1 MECTTFDSD
10 ILTTL
15 STPDIKEIQLLSNGN
30 GCISILNDNSS
41 SIYSDNRFLQDFD
54 TYWDELG
61 DRLSISQT
69 VHDSVMQEMV
79 KAVCEEAKDKIISK
93 EREISL
99 LTSKLNKY
107 KNIDVDIKMPNFSVI
122 DDEITR
128 AVFRLRQ
135 GLMEAG
141 IDLCYQAQFERFR
154 ASMEE
159 QIQAL
164 KGEVQDRKIDDL
176 FSVWN
181 FGFEQINHIFGVLKA
196 TIVENHWEHE
206 LQKEVSGIVFRTY
219 FEGFYE
225 EFETKLQE
233 KLGAWKSVLQEF
245 NTLREELN
253 LISKSLLESD
263 IISSAV
269 KVKDHDIAAVSGTEK
284 TSIEKEMAT
293 LEVYLKHMSKEDTI
307 DYFKGEITKMRRQH
321 ETAMHEKTEELFK
334 LKRELL
340 KVKNS
345 SPLRKDKDFE
355 YVKQRLPEVIAKL
368 DEVMLKEV
376 QLRVSCADKVEE
388 IRRLECRINHLVSEN
403 RNLKDLLQ
411 DSRKAQFLSDEGFL
425 GNVLKHSTETEVLKG
440 GIDRLLGENKNL
452 RDLLENTRKV
462 QSLSEEELLGRI
474 NELSAEVEDFQILS
488 EVGTMVNQ
496 TLLAEIFYE
505 SSSKFEDLKT
515 QMDIEHKRSCIAE
528 QKQRKEKSS
537 VRIDRDIQKL
547 NEIISIYLDEN
558 EKFTIETDSRLAKQ
572 NRKIELITG
581 DIETLRE
588 KLKTQFGPTLDSKRE
603 IELTNNKLHEA
614 LVQATQYEMELEKQ
628 RELIDRNRKENQKMT
643 SLFQRKEKEGKLVV
657 DFVSDFMEKFLAKL
671 TEFENRLQHSIGN
684 SENRLRS
691 LATQIGTLAQQSSQS
706 RRNELLY
713 KEMLEI
719 RTSNL
724 AKAEAEVDLLGDE
737 VDALMSLLGKIYIA
751 LDHYSPVFVHYPGV
765 MEVLKLVKRELQGEI

>member
-1 MECTTFDSD
+1 MEYTTFDSA
-10 ILTTL
+10 ILTTP
-15 STPDIKEIQLLSNGN
+15 STPDIKEIQFLRNGN
-30 GCISILNDNSS
+30 GCISISNDNSS
-41 SIYSDNRFLQDFD
+41 SIYSENRFLEDFD

-69 VHDSVMQEMV
+69 VHDSVMREMV

-99 LTSKLNKY
+99 LTSRLNKY
-107 KNIDVDIKMPNFSVI
+107 KNIDVDMKIPNFSVI

-141 IDLCYQAQFERFR
+141 MDLCYQEQFQRFR
-154 ASMEE
+154 ASIEE

-164 KGEVQDRKIDDL
+164 KGEEQEGKIDDL
-176 FSVWN
+176 FSVWS
-181 FGFEQINHIFGVLKA
+181 FGFEQINHIFGVLKS

-206 LQKEVSGIVFRTY
+206 LQKEVSGIVFRSY

-269 KVKDHDIAAVSGTEK
+269 KVKDHDVSTVSGTEK

-345 SPLRKDKDFE
+345 APLRKDKDFE
-355 YVKQRLPEVIAKL
+355 YIKQRLPEVIAKL

-388 IRRLECRINHLVSEN
+388 MRRLECRINHLVSEN

-425 GNVLKHSTETEVLKG
+425 GNALKLSTETEVLKG
-440 GIDRLLGENKNL
+440 GIDCLLGENKNL

-462 QSLSEEELLGRI
+462 QSLSEEKLLGRI
-474 NELSAEVEDFQILS
+474 DELSAEVEDFRILS

-515 QMDIEHKRSCIAE
+515 QMDIVHKRSSIAD
-528 QKQRKEKSS
+528 QKQRKEKPS
-537 VRIDRDIQKL
+537 VRIDQHIQKL
-547 NEIISIYLDEN
+547 NEIVSVYLDEN

-588 KLKTQFGPTLDSKRE
+588 KLKTQFDPTSDSKRE
-603 IELTNNKLHEA
+603 IELTKCKLHEA
-614 LVQATQYEMELEKQ
+614 LVQATRYEMELEKQ
-628 RELIDRNRKENQKMT
+628 RGLIDRNRKENQKMT
-643 SLFQRKEKEGKLVV
+643 SLFQRKEKEGKLVI

-713 KEMLEI
+713 KQMLEI

>member
-1 MECTTFDSD
+1 MECTTFDSA
-10 ILTTL
+10 ILTTP
-15 STPDIKEIQLLSNGN
+15 STPDIKEIQFLSNGN

-41 SIYSDNRFLQDFD
+41 SIYSDNRFLEDFD

-69 VHDSVMQEMV
+69 VHDSVMREMV
-79 KAVCEEAKDKIISK
+79 KVVCEEAKDKIISK

-107 KNIDVDIKMPNFSVI
+107 KNIDVDMKMPNFSVI

-141 IDLCYQAQFERFR
+141 MDLCYQAQFERFR
-154 ASMEE
+154 VSMEE

-181 FGFEQINHIFGVLKA
+181 FGFEQINHIFWVLKA

-245 NTLREELN
+245 NSLREELN

-263 IISSAV
+263 MISSAV
-269 KVKDHDIAAVSGTEK
+269 KVKDHDSATVSGTEK

-321 ETAMHEKTEELFK
+321 ETAMDQKIEELFK

-340 KVKNS
+340 KVKNL

-355 YVKQRLPEVIAKL
+355 YVKQRLPEVIEKL

-411 DSRKAQFLSDEGFL
+411 DSRKAKFLSDEGFL

-452 RDLLENTRKV
+452 RDLLEKTRKE
-462 QSLSEEELLGRI
+462 QSLSEDELLGRI
-474 NELSAEVEDFQILS
+474 DELSAEVEDFRILS

-515 QMDIEHKRSCIAE
+515 QMDIVQKRSCISE
-528 QKQRKEKSS
+528 QKQRKEKPS

-547 NEIISIYLDEN
+547 NEIISVYLDEN
-558 EKFTIETDSRLAKQ
+558 EKFTIETDSKLTKQ

-588 KLKTQFGPTLDSKRE
+588 KFKTQFGPTSDSKRE
-603 IELTNNKLHEA
+603 IELTKSKLHEA

-628 RELIDRNRKENQKMT
+628 RDLFDRNRKENQKMS

-691 LATQIGTLAQQSSQS
+691 LATQIGTLAQQSCQS
-706 RRNELLY
+706 RRNGLLY
-713 KEMLEI
+713 KQMLEI

-765 MEVLKLVKRELQGEI
+765 MDVLKLVKRELQGEI